1 MGSNAL
7 GPHFLNNILDYVYHV
22 TSNGV
27 VTVSPSGVVTSVCKM
42 NPKNFPYDCQTCTM
56 KMNYGSISK
65 DYIKL
70 DIPIYHSKAF
80 LTAESKVWNV
90 ESTSLLI
97 PEENSDTIYFFEI
110 VIRRK
115 PTYFVNIIVFPSILL
130 SIMTIGVY
138 FIPVEE
144 GERIGCGMTILLA
157 FTVFLI
163 QVADHLPENSE
174 TLPIIGLYFLMVMT
188 SSTLVIID
196 SIIMSNRPVPSYS
209 KGNKKEEEITI
220 QSVGLVGVKKKIFK
234 YNAWSVC
241 HYTLGGMCFLVIAVA
256 HVLLF
261 SMSLSVNCN
270 SEES

>member
-22 TSNGV
+22 TSKGV
-27 VTVSPSGVVTSVCKM
+27 VTVSPSGVVTSMCKM
-42 NPKNFPYDCQTCTM
+42 DPKNFPYDCQTCTM

-90 ESTSLLI
+90 ESTSLHL
-97 PEENSDTIYFFEI
+97 PEETSDTIFDFEI

-115 PTYFVNIIVFPSILL
+115 PTYFVIIIVFPSILL
-130 SIMTIGVY
+130 SIMTVAVY

-157 FTVFLI
+157 FTVFLM

-196 SIIMSNRPVPSYS
+196 SIIMSNRPVSV
-209 KGNKKEEEITI
+209 KGDRKEGEIAI
-220 QSVGLVGVKKKIFK
+220 KNVGLVVVKKKIFR

-241 HYTLGGMCFLVIAVA
+241 HYTLGGMCFIVITVA